1 MEQIKTKKVEVRNL
15 SKIFFQK
22 NSSFEVVKD
31 VSFDVYDGEF
41 LVLLG
46 PGRCGKTVLLNMLI
60 GTETR
65 TSGEI
70 HINGAESP
78 LLLCPWSSKK
88 KLCFLLKRLWKM
100 WSLA

>member
-46 PGRCGKTVLLNMLI
+46 PGR
-60 GTETR
+60 
-65 TSGEI
+65 
-70 HINGAESP
+70 
-78 LLLCPWSSKK
+78 
-88 KLCFLLKRLWKM
+88 
-100 WSLA
+100 